1 MYSRSPEQII
11 GEKMEA
17 DDISQNLSVEATAV
31 APTKSDVRWQK
42 ARAPRLT
49 ASTSADNTLATI
61 ILLGVEHLRGN
72 EACVLGRTHV
82 EGVHQMRVAVRR
94 LRSCL
99 SLFRA
104 FIPPPQRDH
113 LNGELKW
120 LIGQLGPARDWDV
133 FVEDILTPV
142 RKQIPEE
149 ARLDEL
155 AVRVEE
161 HRDAAYAHAQRGIDD
176 HRYLGLVMLLDAW
189 ADGRRWREYLPT
201 SVAAAM
207 QRPAVQLANRML
219 QEHYH
224 LVMDAGENFA
234 DLEPEARHE
243 LRIQIKKLRYA
254 SEFFASL
261 YPKRKV
267 VPFMAMLKELQD
279 DLGAGN
285 DVAVARTLL
294 RKVTRPLSGR
304 EKTRLSFAAGLV
316 VGWHSHV
323 TGARE
328 ERLLKAWTQLV
339 ARPPFWPSP
348 PPDTVSGDAP
358 AAAGDGEPADPVI
371 ATDPANADAPEEA
384 PSVEAPRVQVGETAI
399 EVRDQP

>member
-1 MYSRSPEQII
+1 
-11 GEKMEA
+11 MEA
-17 DDISQNLSVEATAV
+17 DNVQQPPAATVSPDPPA
-31 APTKSDVRWQK
+31 KSESRWQK

-49 ASTSADNTLATI
+49 ASTSADTALATI
-61 ILLGVEHLRGN
+61 ILLGVEHMRGN

-82 EGVHQMRVAVRR
+82 EGVHQLRVAVRR

-99 SLFRA
+99 SLFRD

-133 FVEDILTPV
+133 FVDEILTPV
-142 RKQIPEE
+142 RKQIPGE

-155 AVRVEE
+155 ARRVEE
-161 HRDAAYAHAQRGIDD
+161 HRDQAYVYAQRAIGDR
-176 HRYLGLVMLLDAW
+176 RYQGLVMLLDAW
-189 ADGRRWREYLPT
+189 ADGRRWREYLPA
-201 SVAAAM
+201 SVAADM
-207 QRPAVQLANRML
+207 HRPAVQLANKML

-224 LVMDAGENFA
+224 EVMDAGEGFA

-267 VPFMAMLKELQD
+267 APFMAMLKELQD

-285 DVAVARTLL
+285 DVEVARTLL
-294 RKVTRPLSGR
+294 RKVTRPLNGR
-304 EKTRLSFAAGLV
+304 EKTRLSFASGLV

-323 TGARE
+323 TGVRE
-328 ERLLKAWTQLV
+328 ERLLQAWTQFSS
-339 ARPPFWPSP
+339 RPPFWPPPVVDPVQTAEAEIVATSLPANEAAADDIAPASPMEAADLPSPAAFDEP
-348 PPDTVSGDAP
+348 PPS
-358 AAAGDGEPADPVI
+358 
-371 ATDPANADAPEEA
+371 PEA
-384 PSVEAPRVQVGETAI
+384 
-399 EVRDQP
+399 

>member
-1 MYSRSPEQII
+1 
-11 GEKMEA
+11 MEA
-17 DDISQNLSVEATAV
+17 DDVPQPPATTVSTDPPA
-31 APTKSDVRWQK
+31 KSESRWQK

-49 ASTSADNTLATI
+49 AATSADTTLATI
-61 ILLGVEHLRGN
+61 VLLGVEHLRGN
-72 EACVLGRTHV
+72 EACVLGRTHI
-82 EGVHQMRVAVRR
+82 EGVHQLRVAVRR

-99 SLFRA
+99 SLFRD

-133 FVEDILTPV
+133 FVDEILTPV
-142 RKQIPEE
+142 RKQIPDEP
-149 ARLDEL
+149 RLDGL
-155 AVRVEE
+155 ATRVEE
-161 HRDAAYAHAQRGIDD
+161 HRDAAYVHAQRAIGD
-176 HRYLGLVMLLDAW
+176 HRYQGLVMLLDAW
-189 ADGRRWREYLPT
+189 ADGRRWREYLPA
-201 SVAAAM
+201 SVAADM
-207 QRPAVQLANRML
+207 QRPAVHLATRML

-224 LVMDAGENFA
+224 AVIEAGDGFA
-234 DLEPEARHE
+234 ELEPEARHA

-285 DVAVARTLL
+285 DVEVARSLL

-323 TGARE
+323 TGVRE
-328 ERLLKAWTQLV
+328 ERLLQAWTQLSS
-339 ARPPFWPSP
+339 RPPFWPPPLPESELVQSADVEVVSP
-348 PPDTVSGDAP
+348 STGDAAP
-358 AAAGDGEPADPVI
+358 SPMEAA
-371 ATDPANADAPEEA
+371 EA
-384 PSVEAPRVQVGETAI
+384 PLPPTFDDPPLSPGA
-399 EVRDQP
+399 